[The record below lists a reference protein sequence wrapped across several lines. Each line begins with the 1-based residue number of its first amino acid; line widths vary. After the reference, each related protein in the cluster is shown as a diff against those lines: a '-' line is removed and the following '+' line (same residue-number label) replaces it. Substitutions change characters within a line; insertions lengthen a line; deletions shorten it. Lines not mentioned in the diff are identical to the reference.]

1 MKYTSGCP
9 TLATYLF
16 LSLGWDTTN
25 PHPPGNSLNLPTM
38 LGAPGPDFRTWGTSQ
53 TESTEIA
60 Q

>member
-1 MKYTSGCP
+1 MRHKSGCP
-9 TLATYLF
+9 ILATHLF

-25 PHPPGNSLNLPTM
+25 SHHPGNSLNRPTM
-38 LGAPGPDFRTWGTSQ
+38 LGAPGPDFRTWDTSQ